1 MFRTLRASRRLGI
14 AAVALAIGG
23 LALAALAGPG
33 RAASGAVS
41 VACGPATLA
50 TISAVDSIVAS
61 NIYGGEASGAETQTD
76 LLHIT
81 GAAELVSAVAAD
93 NRTATLRAVQR
104 IVYHPRW
111 HIVRLRVFDA
121 GGRVL
126 ADVGGPYVLA
136 PVTGVLWSGL
146 RVVGNFVMSVQDDLG
161 FAKLEHRF
169 VGDPIGIYVNG
180 KRAIELGG
188 SFPYLA
194 PGGAGVNVDGIHYGA
209 VTRSYHAFPSGT
221 LSAVMAVPIPPASVT
236 AESCAAVLVGETG
249 RVAER
254 IAALFYPLAA
264 RYGAFVQ
271 VVNADTGAT
280 GLVRIGIR
288 PIAGS
293 EGIGPAAL
301 PLSGTVSY
309 LGRTWSVFSF
319 APTPPA
325 RIYLLIA
332 QA

>member
-1 MFRTLRASRRLGI
+1 MFRILGASRRLRI

-23 LALAALAGPG
+23 LALAALAGAG
-33 RAASGAVS
+33 RAASGVVS

-50 TISAVDSIVAS
+50 TISAVDTLVAS
-61 NIYGGEASGAETQTD
+61 NIYGGEVSGGETQTD

-81 GAAELVSAVAAD
+81 GAADLVRAVAAD
-93 NRTATLRAVQR
+93 NRAATLGAVQR
-104 IVYHPRW
+104 IVYHHRW
-111 HIVRLRVFDA
+111 HIVRLRAFDA
-121 GGRVL
+121 AGRVL

-146 RVVGNFVMSVQDDLG
+146 RVVGSFVMSVQDDLG
-161 FAKLEHRF
+161 FAKLERRF
-169 VGDPIGIYVNG
+169 VGDPVGIYVNG
-180 KRAIELGG
+180 KRVVEVGG

-194 PGGAGVNVDGIHYGA
+194 PGGAGGNVDGIHYGA

-221 LSAVMAVPIPPASVT
+221 LSAVIAVPIPPASLT
-236 AESCAAVLVGETG
+236 AKSCEAALVGEIG

-254 IAALFYPLAA
+254 IAALFYPLTA

-271 VVNADTGAT
+271 VVNADTGAIVV
-280 GLVRIGIR
+280 VRIGIR

-293 EGIGPAAL
+293 EGIGPATV

-319 APTPPA
+319 VPTPPA